1 LSLFASDKLISPDL
15 EKAEKENHMPNDSN
29 RVLTRRGARQLSQ
42 DEIEQTAGAGAT
54 LLSVIVTNTAGNPD
68 QRLDT

>member
-1 LSLFASDKLISPDL
+1 MEEEIRTG
-15 EKAEKENHMPNDSN
+15 KEECMSNADNN

-68 QRLDT
+68 QKLDS

>member
-1 LSLFASDKLISPDL
+1 MS
-15 EKAEKENHMPNDSN
+15 NYSN
-29 RVLTRRGARQLSQ
+29 RVLTRMGARQLTQ
-42 DEIEQTAGAGAT
+42 NEIEQTAGAGAT

>member
-1 LSLFASDKLISPDL
+1 MS
-15 EKAEKENHMPNDSN
+15 NDNN
-29 RVLTRRGARQLSQ
+29 RVLTRMGARQLTQ
-42 DEIEQTAGAGAT
+42 NEVTQITGAGAT

>member
-1 LSLFASDKLISPDL
+1 LSLFASDRLISPGVK
-15 EKAEKENHMPNDSN
+15 KAEKGDHMPNDNN

-42 DEIEQTAGAGAT
+42 DEMEQTAGAGAT

>member
-1 LSLFASDKLISPDL
+1 MA
-15 EKAEKENHMPNDSN
+15 NNTN

-54 LLSVIVTNTAGNPD
+54 LLSVIVTHTAGNPD

>member
-1 LSLFASDKLISPDL
+1 MSNSS
-15 EKAEKENHMPNDSN
+15 NN
-29 RVLTRRGARQLSQ
+29 RVLIRKGARSLTEN
-42 DEIEQTAGAGAT
+42 EIELTSGASAT

>member
-1 LSLFASDKLISPDL
+1 
-15 EKAEKENHMPNDSN
+15 MPNDSN

-42 DEIEQTAGAGAT
+42 HEIEQTTGAGAT
-54 LLSVIVTNTAGNPD
+54 LLSVIVTNTSGNAD

>member
-1 LSLFASDKLISPDL
+1 MYAIDL
-15 EKAEKENHMPNDSN
+15 PETRNGKEKCVPKDNN

-42 DEIEQTAGAGAT
+42 DEMEQTAGAGAT

>member
-1 LSLFASDKLISPDL
+1 MPAIDL
-15 EKAEKENHMPNDSN
+15 TETRNGKEKRVPKDNN

-42 DEIEQTAGAGAT
+42 DEMEQTAGAGAT